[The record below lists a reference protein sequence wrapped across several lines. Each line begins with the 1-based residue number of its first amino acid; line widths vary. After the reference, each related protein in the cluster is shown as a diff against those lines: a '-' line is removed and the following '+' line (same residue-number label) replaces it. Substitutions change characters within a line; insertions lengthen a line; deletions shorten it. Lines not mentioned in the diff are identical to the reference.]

1 MATVF
6 AVDDDRAMLEIYREM
21 LVMMNHQL
29 IAEAEDGENALN
41 IYRKLDKYP
50 DIVLMDYQ
58 MPGKNGIE
66 TMKGIRLINPK
77 QCLIFVTSDPDAAK
91 EAQRL
96 GANTYVLKPFRLDVL
111 SSTINQVINNQLKIK
126 GQWGEDSILKH
137 NP

>member
-1 MATVF
+1 MATIF

-29 IAEAEDGENALN
+29 VAEAEDGEMALN

-50 DIVLMDYQ
+50 DIVLMDYR

-66 TMKGIRLINPK
+66 AMEGIRLINPK
-77 QCLIFVTSDPDAAK
+77 QCLIFVTSDSDAAK

-96 GANTYVLKPFRLDVL
+96 GANTYVLKPFRLDTL
-111 SSTINQVINNQLKIK
+111 SSTINQVVANQLKK
-126 GQWGEDSILKH
+126 
-137 NP
+137 